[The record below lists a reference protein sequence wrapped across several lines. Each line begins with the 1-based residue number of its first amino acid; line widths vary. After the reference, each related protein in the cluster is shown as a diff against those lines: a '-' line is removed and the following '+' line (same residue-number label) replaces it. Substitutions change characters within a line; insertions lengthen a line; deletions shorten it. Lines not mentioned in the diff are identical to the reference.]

1 MVLADLY
8 DADQRTRDAEVQK
21 AASNFRIP
29 HPLPRVKYADGTA
42 SATAGREVRSPWI
55 EAKESQ

>member
-8 DADQRTRDAEVQK
+8 DADQRTRNAEVRS
-21 AASNFRIP
+21 AAGNFRIP

-42 SATAGREVRSPWI
+42 TSSAGREIRSPWI
-55 EAKESQ
+55 NAKESE